1 MSAQQTEQMMQ
12 AYRAFF
18 PQGLVGSYVAG
29 ELIPGEGN
37 DISLVNPATGDVYLT
52 YKDAKENVAQQA
64 CASAVAGQKVWAA
77 LSHAERGRLMQEVG
91 RLLRTKI
98 EPLAQLESISAGKP
112 IRDCR
117 GEALRV
123 AEMFEY
129 YGGWTDKLYGNVIP
143 VPSGH
148 LNYTRREPFGVVLQI
163 TPWNAPMF
171 TCGWQI
177 APAICMGNAV
187 LLKPSELTP
196 LSSLAVAQLAEQ
208 AGIPKGV
215 INVLVGY
222 GHTIGQAALSHPAV
236 KKVVFVGSPA
246 TGGKIAAAAA
256 VRGIPCV
263 LELGGKSANI
273 VFDDADL
280 ERASIGAQAAI
291 FGSAGQSCVAGSRL
305 LVQRG
310 IYEKFVKMVAEG
322 ARKIRVGDPAMPET
336 EIGPIQNARQYQH
349 IRNMID
355 TGVREGAQIVGEQS
369 SKDSLQ
375 TGFYVRPTVLKN
387 VTNDMAVART
397 EIFGPVVVAIPF
409 DTEEEAVRIAN
420 DSDFGLAGAVW
431 TKDLGRAFRVAEK
444 VKAGTFWI
452 NMYKVIN
459 VASPFGGYDASG
471 HGRSSGVEA
480 LQEYTQVKSVW
491 VETAE
496 NPIQPFGY
504 SSSSSVI

>member
-1 MSAQQTEQMMQ
+1 
-12 AYRAFF
+12 
-18 PQGLVGSYVAG
+18 
-29 ELIPGEGN
+29 
-37 DISLVNPATGDVYLT
+37 
-52 YKDAKENVAQQA
+52 
-64 CASAVAGQKVWAA
+64 
-77 LSHAERGRLMQEVG
+77 
-91 RLLRTKI
+91 
-98 EPLAQLESISAGKP
+98 
-112 IRDCR
+112 
-117 GEALRV
+117 
-123 AEMFEY
+123 
-129 YGGWTDKLYGNVIP
+129 
-143 VPSGH
+143 
-148 LNYTRREPFGVVLQI
+148 
-163 TPWNAPMF
+163 
-171 TCGWQI
+171 
-177 APAICMGNAV
+177 MGNAV

-215 INVLVGY
+215 INILVGY
-222 GHTIGQAALSHPAV
+222 GHTIGQAALSQQAV

-246 TGGKIAAAAA
+246 TGGRIAAAAA

-310 IYEKFVKMVAEG
+310 IYEKFVNMVAEG

-336 EIGPIQNARQYQH
+336 EIGPIQNAKQYQH
-349 IRNMID
+349 IRSMID

-369 SKDSLQ
+369 NDQQL
-375 TGFYVRPTVLKN
+375 GFYVRPTVLKN

-409 DTEEEAVRIAN
+409 ETEEEAVRIAN
-420 DSDFGLAGAVW
+420 YSDFGLAGAVW
-431 TKDLGRAFRVAEK
+431 TKDLGRAFRVADK

-496 NPIQPFGY
+496 NPNQPFGY
-504 SSSSSVI
+504 SSLTNIT

>member
-1 MSAQQTEQMMQ
+1 MNSNQTEQIAQ
-12 AYRAFF
+12 AYRTFF
-18 PQGLVGSYVAG
+18 PDGIIGSYIHG
-29 ELIPGEGN
+29 EILTGEGTE
-37 DISLVNPATGDVYLT
+37 ISLVNPATGDVFLK
-52 YKDAKENVAQQA
+52 YKDATESVAQKA
-64 CASAVAGQKVWAA
+64 AIAASAALKVWNAF
-77 LSHAERGRLMQEVG
+77 SHAERGRLMQEAG
-91 RLLRTKI
+91 RVLRAHI
-98 EPLAQLESISAGKP
+98 EPLARLESISAGKP

-148 LNYTRREPFGVVLQI
+148 LNYTRREPFGVILQI

-177 APAICMGNAV
+177 APAISMGNTV

-196 LSSLAVAQLAEQ
+196 LSSIAVAKLVEQ

-215 INVLVGY
+215 INVLAGN
-222 GHTIGQAALSHPAV
+222 GHTVGQSAMNQREV

-246 TGGKIAAAAA
+246 TGGKIAASSAA
-256 VRGIPCV
+256 RGIPCV

-273 VFDDADL
+273 VFEDADL
-280 ERASIGAQAAI
+280 ERACIGAQAAI

-305 LVQRG
+305 LVQRS
-310 IYEKFVKMVAEG
+310 IYDKFVKMVADG
-322 ARKIRVGDPAMPET
+322 ASRLKVGEPMMPET
-336 EIGPIQNARQYQH
+336 EIGPIQNAKQFSH
-349 IRNMID
+349 VMDMIS
-355 TGVREGAQIVGEQS
+355 TGVREGAEIVGDKPVS
-369 SKDSLQ
+369 DDGKS
-375 TGFYVRPTVLKN
+375 GYFVRPTVLKN
-387 VTNDMAVART
+387 VTNDMAVAQT

-409 DTEEEAVRIAN
+409 DTEEDAVRIAN

-431 TKDLGRAFRVAEK
+431 TRDIGRAFRVAGQ
-444 VKAGTFWI
+444 VKAGTFWV

-471 HGRSSGVEA
+471 YGRSSGVEA

-491 VETAE
+491 VETAAQP
-496 NPIQPFGY
+496 NQPFGY
-504 SSSSSVI
+504 APTID

>member
-52 YKDAKENVAQQA
+52 YKDAKDNVAQQA

-222 GHTIGQAALSHPAV
+222 GHTIGQAALTHPAV

-310 IYEKFVKMVAEG
+310 IYEKFIKMVAEG

-420 DSDFGLAGAVW
+420 DM
-431 TKDLGRAFRVAEK
+431 GRAFRVAEK

>member
-1 MSAQQTEQMMQ
+1 
-12 AYRAFF
+12 
-18 PQGLVGSYVAG
+18 
-29 ELIPGEGN
+29 
-37 DISLVNPATGDVYLT
+37 
-52 YKDAKENVAQQA
+52 
-64 CASAVAGQKVWAA
+64 
-77 LSHAERGRLMQEVG
+77 
-91 RLLRTKI
+91 
-98 EPLAQLESISAGKP
+98 
-112 IRDCR
+112 
-117 GEALRV
+117 
-123 AEMFEY
+123 
-129 YGGWTDKLYGNVIP
+129 
-143 VPSGH
+143 
-148 LNYTRREPFGVVLQI
+148 
-163 TPWNAPMF
+163 
-171 TCGWQI
+171 
-177 APAICMGNAV
+177 
-187 LLKPSELTP
+187 
-196 LSSLAVAQLAEQ
+196 
-208 AGIPKGV
+208 
-215 INVLVGY
+215 
-222 GHTIGQAALSHPAV
+222 
-236 KKVVFVGSPA
+236 VGSPA

-280 ERASIGAQAAI
+280 ERASISAQAAI

>member
-1 MSAQQTEQMMQ
+1 
-12 AYRAFF
+12 
-18 PQGLVGSYVAG
+18 
-29 ELIPGEGN
+29 
-37 DISLVNPATGDVYLT
+37 
-52 YKDAKENVAQQA
+52 
-64 CASAVAGQKVWAA
+64 
-77 LSHAERGRLMQEVG
+77 MQEVG

-236 KKVVFVGSPA
+236 KKLFLWALPRPVEKLPPLPQC
-246 TGGKIAAAAA
+246 AA
-256 VRGIPCV
+256 
-263 LELGGKSANI
+263 
-273 VFDDADL
+273 F
-280 ERASIGAQAAI
+280 
-291 FGSAGQSCVAGSRL
+291 
-305 LVQRG
+305 LVCW
-310 IYEKFVKMVAEG
+310 
-322 ARKIRVGDPAMPET
+322 
-336 EIGPIQNARQYQH
+336 
-349 IRNMID
+349 
-355 TGVREGAQIVGEQS
+355 S
-369 SKDSLQ
+369 
-375 TGFYVRPTVLKN
+375 
-387 VTNDMAVART
+387 
-397 EIFGPVVVAIPF
+397 
-409 DTEEEAVRIAN
+409 
-420 DSDFGLAGAVW
+420 
-431 TKDLGRAFRVAEK
+431 
-444 VKAGTFWI
+444 
-452 NMYKVIN
+452 
-459 VASPFGGYDASG
+459 
-471 HGRSSGVEA
+471 
-480 LQEYTQVKSVW
+480 
-491 VETAE
+491 
-496 NPIQPFGY
+496 
-504 SSSSSVI
+504 